1 MGTDNNLN
9 EDKLILVIDDEDM
22 LRDVLKEVLE
32 MVGFSALFASSG
44 RAGIQL
50 FEENR
55 GRVQLILMDIL
66 MPEMSGLETHKEI
79 KAIDPDMKFIFMSGF
94 PDKDALSLRE
104 LVGEYVFV
112 KKPFSVKEI
121 VSHIKQV
128 LEN

>member
-1 MGTDNNLN
+1 MGTDNNHN

>member
-1 MGTDNNLN
+1 MDTDNSLN

-55 GRVQLILMDIL
+55 DRVQLILMDIL

-112 KKPFSVKEI
+112 KKPFSVREI
-121 VSHIKQV
+121 VSQIKQV
-128 LEN
+128 LEG

>member
-55 GRVQLILMDIL
+55 DRVQLILMDIL

-112 KKPFSVKEI
+112 KKPFSVREI
-121 VSHIKQV
+121 VSQIKQV
-128 LEN
+128 LEG

>member
-1 MGTDNNLN
+1 MDTDNNHN

-44 RAGIQL
+44 REGIQL
-50 FEENR
+50 FEENQD
-55 GRVQLILMDIL
+55 RVQLILMDIL
-66 MPEMSGLETHKEI
+66 MPEMSGIETHKEI
-79 KAIDPDMKFIFMSGF
+79 KALDPDMKFIFMSGF

-104 LVGEYVFV
+104 LVGDYVFV

-121 VSHIKQV
+121 VSEIRQV
-128 LEN
+128 LEG

>member
-1 MGTDNNLN
+1 MDTANNHN

>member
-1 MGTDNNLN
+1 MDTDNNHN
-9 EDKLILVIDDEDM
+9 KDKLILVIDDEDM

-121 VSHIKQV
+121 VSQIRQV
-128 LEN
+128 LEG

>member
-1 MGTDNNLN
+1 MDTDNNQN

-44 RAGIQL
+44 REGIQL

-55 GRVQLILMDIL
+55 NRIQLILMDIL

-79 KAIDPDMKFIFMSGF
+79 KALDPDMKFIFMSGF

-121 VSHIKQV
+121 VSQIKQV
-128 LEN
+128 LES

>member
-1 MGTDNNLN
+1 MDTDNDYN

-44 RAGIQL
+44 REGIKL
-50 FEENR
+50 FQENR
-55 GRVQLILMDIL
+55 DRVHLILMDIL

-79 KAIDPDMKFIFMSGF
+79 KALDPDMKFIFMSGF

-112 KKPFSVKEI
+112 KKPFSVKGI
-121 VSHIKQV
+121 VSQIKQV
-128 LEN
+128 LEA

>member
-1 MGTDNNLN
+1 MDTDNNQN

-44 RAGIQL
+44 REGIQL

-55 GRVQLILMDIL
+55 DRIQLILMDIL

-79 KAIDPDMKFIFMSGF
+79 KALDPDMKFIFMSGF

-121 VSHIKQV
+121 VSQIKQV
-128 LEN
+128 LES

>member
-1 MGTDNNLN
+1 MDTDNNLN

-55 GRVQLILMDIL
+55 DRVHLILMDIL

-79 KAIDPDMKFIFMSGF
+79 KALDPDMKFIFMSGF

>member
-1 MGTDNNLN
+1 MDTDNNHN

-44 RAGIQL
+44 REGIQL
-50 FEENR
+50 FEENQD
-55 GRVQLILMDIL
+55 RVQLILMDIL
-66 MPEMSGLETHKEI
+66 MPEMSGIETHKEI
-79 KAIDPDMKFIFMSGF
+79 KALDPDMKFIFMSGF

-104 LVGEYVFV
+104 LVGDYVFV

-121 VSHIKQV
+121 VSEIRQV
-128 LEN
+128 IEG

>member
-1 MGTDNNLN
+1 MDTANNHN

-55 GRVQLILMDIL
+55 DRVQLILMDIL

-79 KAIDPDMKFIFMSGF
+79 KALDPNMKFIFMSGF

-121 VSHIKQV
+121 VSQIKQV